1 MDDVISLINH
11 LINAKYS
18 IDRIDSITNRLD
30 ISKEQILRILRA
42 DRYKDYFQLLKY
54 KNQGIEK
61 IALTLD
67 VSFLYKNIEKKN
79 ELISLF
85 SFSVVHIMLNNVKIN
100 HVHFYIYVHTIL
112 DQCMENVQIK
122 LVHMIMMF

>member
-1 MDDVISLINH
+1 MDDVINVINH

-18 IDRIDSITNRLD
+18 IDKIDSISNQLN

-42 DRYKDYFQLLKY
+42 DRYKDYFQLLRT

-67 VSFLYKNIEKKN
+67 VSFQCHKKN
-79 ELISLF
+79 LNYLF
-85 SFSVVHIMLNNVKIN
+85 
-100 HVHFYIYVHTIL
+100 
-112 DQCMENVQIK
+112 D
-122 LVHMIMMF
+122 

>member
-18 IDRIDSITNRLD
+18 IDKIESISNRLN
-30 ISKEQILRILRA
+30 ISKDQILRILRA

-54 KNQGIEK
+54 KNHGTDK

-67 VSFLYKNIEKKN
+67 VSL
-79 ELISLF
+79 
-85 SFSVVHIMLNNVKIN
+85 
-100 HVHFYIYVHTIL
+100 
-112 DQCMENVQIK
+112 
-122 LVHMIMMF
+122 